1 MIKKTGLSI
10 FFVYHAFAFSQQTAQ
25 LRLIK
30 EKFDKKLEINDQ
42 KCKLDRE
49 KNPAPEVILMI
60 NELCKKT
67 ESSINARR
75 NQENLA
81 ELERIKKEGTGNI
94 IDPAKLEIIP
104 NVEGEDFPEYVGG
117 MNAFRNEVMANF
129 DTDRFSDDKT
139 LKCEVAFIVERDG
152 SISSVNAT
160 GTDKNFN
167 MQSELAVYL
176 TKNKFSIPRLNG
188 VPVRFRMRV
197 PLTLSFE

>member
-1 MIKKTGLSI
+1 MIKKTGLLL
-10 FFVYHAFAFSQQTAQ
+10 FFVFGVFTFAQQTSQ

-30 EKFDKKLEINDQ
+30 EKFDKKLESNDQ

-49 KNPAPEVILMI
+49 KNPASEVILMI
-60 NELCKKT
+60 NELRRKT
-67 ESSINARR
+67 ESFINARR
-75 NQENLA
+75 NVDNLA

-94 IDPAKLEIIP
+94 IDQDKLEIIP
-104 NVEGEDFPEYVGG
+104 NVEGEDFPEYPGG

>member
-1 MIKKTGLSI
+1 MIKKPGLLI
-10 FFVYHAFAFSQQTAQ
+10 FFLYNAFAFSQQTSQ
-25 LRLIK
+25 LRSIK
-30 EKFDKKLEINDQ
+30 EQYDKKIEINDQ
-42 KCKLDRE
+42 KCKLDKE
-49 KNPAPEVILMI
+49 KNPAPEVVLMI
-60 NELCKKT
+60 NQLCKKT

-81 ELERIKKEGTGNI
+81 ELERIKTEGTGNS
-94 IDPAKLEIIP
+94 IDSDKLEIIP
-104 NVEGEDFPEYVGG
+104 NVEGENFPEYIGG

-139 LKCEVAFIVERDG
+139 LKCEVAFIIERDG
-152 SISSVNAT
+152 SISSVTAN

-176 TKNKFSIPRLNG
+176 TENKFSIPRLNG
-188 VPVRFRMRV
+188 APVRFRMRV